1 MFRAVRLWWQSGR
14 GKETSRLFVFELTVV
29 MIGVLAA
36 QQVSNWASNRSQMQ
50 EVEGLY
56 RDQMRAFGVYR
67 IIADT
72 YAVAIPCYRERA
84 DDLFRI
90 AASDQAA
97 DSAQLAFAPLAGM
110 GPDDITTEQY
120 RLLGSQYGESTR
132 TKIGSMQFNLR
143 EVQDEVVELN
153 RVWFDFQ
160 RLDGAGGKVSDADRA
175 AARAAAV
182 KVRAL
187 LARLAENTEVIQQL
201 ARQLGVPRKLN
212 PGITPVSNCAEMWR
226 TGLAFRDR
234 DRPDR

>member
-14 GKETSRLFVFELTVV
+14 GKDTSRLFVFELTVV

-56 RDQMRAFGVYR
+56 HDQMRAFGVYR
-67 IIADT
+67 NIADT
-72 YAVAIPCYRERA
+72 YQVALPCYRERA
-84 DDLFRI
+84 DVLFRI
-90 AASDQAA
+90 AATNQAA
-97 DSAQLAFAPLAGM
+97 DPAKLSFAPLAGM

-120 RLLGSQYGESTR
+120 RLLGSRFGESTR

-143 EVQDEVVELN
+143 EVQDEVAELN

-160 RLDGAGGKVSDADRA
+160 RLDEAGGRVSDADRA

-182 KVRAL
+182 KVRARVARL
-187 LARLAENTEVIQQL
+187 TENTQLIQRLAEQL
-201 ARQLGVPRKLN
+201 RVPRKPN
-212 PGITPVSNCAEMWR
+212 PAITSVSNCQEMWR
-226 TGLAFRDR
+226 MGRAFHDR
-234 DRPDR
+234 DRPDL

>member
-36 QQVSNWASNRSQMQ
+36 QQVSNWAQQRQSLG

-72 YAVAIPCYRERA
+72 YAVAIPCYRERTDA
-84 DDLFRI
+84 LFRV

-97 DSAQLAFAPLAGM
+97 DPAQLSFASLAGM
-110 GPDDITTEQY
+110 GPDEITTEQY

-143 EVQDEVVELN
+143 EVQDEVAELN

-187 LARLAENTEVIQQL
+187 LARLADNTEMVQQL
-201 ARQLGVPRKLN
+201 AKELQVPRKPN

-226 TGLAFRDR
+226 TGLAYHDR